1 MAITSKSTLK
11 EVLADDRAVALV
23 NEYIPG
29 FMDMSDQFG
38 PALGMKMSTLL
49 KFPTV
54 GIPKEKVKE
63 LSDKLD
69 SLDA

>member
-11 EVLADDRAVALV
+11 EIIADERAVALIDS
-23 NEYIPG
+23 YIPG

-38 PALGMKMSTLL
+38 PALGMKMTTLL

-54 GIPKEKVKE
+54 GITKDQVKE
-63 LSDKLD
+63 LTEKLD
-69 SLDA
+69 ALDA